1 MFGTVEKSSRRF
13 GGGVLINSGVVV
25 MARARRAKPR
35 RSRALIGLI
44 VVALLAGGMVAAL
57 RFWPNSLTA
66 VGPTASP
73 AVETSPSVAAPST
86 PATTA
91 SPSTAPTPSA
101 SAKSRATATPASA
114 AAVRAMEACQTRVRA
129 ADDVLD
135 AAGTGIDHWE
145 AHVDA
150 ERRAARGDISVKDR
164 QAIFKETRLK
174 GPADQKRY
182 ADAQRAYERVRD
194 AFCGKA
200 EGADATVAA
209 TLSKCRE
216 RAVAQG
222 PLMRAAA
229 AAMGDWKSHLAD
241 MQRSREVHVD
251 DAQAIWIK
259 AYRAAPK
266 NINAYE
272 KALRD
277 FDAPRC

>member
-1 MFGTVEKSSRRF
+1 
-13 GGGVLINSGVVV
+13 

-35 RSRALIGLI
+35 HSRALIGLI
-44 VVALLAGGMVAAL
+44 VVALLAGGVVAAL
-57 RFWPNSLTA
+57 RFWPSSLTA

-73 AVETSPSVAAPST
+73 PASSTPSAAVPST
-86 PATTA
+86 PAATTA
-91 SPSTAPTPSA
+91 TPTPEPTPSA
-101 SAKSRATATPASA
+101 SAKPSATAASTD
-114 AAVRAMEACQTRVRA
+114 AVRAMEACQKRVRA

-135 AAGTGIDHWE
+135 EARTGIEHWE

-150 ERRAARGDISVKDR
+150 ERRAARGDISVEKR

-182 ADAQRAYERVRD
+182 AEAQRAYERAGD

-200 EGADATVAA
+200 KGADAKVAA
-209 TLSKCRE
+209 TLSSCRE
-216 RAVAQG
+216 RAAAQG

-229 AAMGDWKSHLAD
+229 AAMADWKNHLAD
-241 MQRSREVHVD
+241 MQRSREIHVD
-251 DAQAIWIK
+251 NAQAIWIK

-272 KALRD
+272 KAVRD

>member
-1 MFGTVEKSSRRF
+1 
-13 GGGVLINSGVVV
+13 

-44 VVALLAGGMVAAL
+44 VVALLAGGVVAAL
-57 RFWPNSLTA
+57 RFWPGSLTA
-66 VGPTASP
+66 IGPTTSP
-73 AVETSPSVAAPST
+73 AAVSTPTAAVPST
-86 PATTA
+86 PTTTTA
-91 SPSTAPTPSA
+91 TPTPSA
-101 SAKSRATATPASA
+101 SAKATATPASTE
-114 AAVRAMEACQTRVRA
+114 AVRAMEACKKRVRA
-129 ADDVLD
+129 ADEVLGE
-135 AAGTGIDHWE
+135 AATGIGHWE

-150 ERRAARGDISVKDR
+150 ERKARRGDISGDEQK
-164 QAIFKETRLK
+164 AIFKETRLK

-182 ADAQRAYERVRD
+182 ADARRDYERARD

-200 EGADATVAA
+200 EGADAKVAA

-229 AAMGDWKSHLAD
+229 AAMDDWKSHLAD

-251 DAQAIWIK
+251 NAQAVWIA

-266 NINAYE
+266 NIDAYE
-272 KALRD
+272 KAVED

>member
-1 MFGTVEKSSRRF
+1 
-13 GGGVLINSGVVV
+13 

-35 RSRALIGLI
+35 RSRALIGLV
-44 VVALLAGGMVAAL
+44 VVALLAVGIVAAL
-57 RFWPNSLTA
+57 RFWPSSLTA

-73 AVETSPSVAAPST
+73 AAASSPSAAVPST
-86 PATTA
+86 PTSA
-91 SPSTAPTPSA
+91 SPSATPTPSA
-101 SAKSRATATPASA
+101 SAKPSATPASTE
-114 AAVRAMEACQTRVRA
+114 AVRAMEACQKRVRA
-129 ADDVLD
+129 ADRVLD
-135 AAGTGIDHWE
+135 EARTGIDHWE

-150 ERRAARGDISVKDR
+150 ERRADRGDISVDAR
-164 QAIFKETRLK
+164 QAIFKATRLK

-182 ADAQRAYERVRD
+182 ADAQRDYQRTRD

-200 EGADATVAA
+200 KGADAKVAA
-209 TLSKCRE
+209 ALSTCRE

-229 AAMGDWKSHLAD
+229 AAMGDWKSHLAA
-241 MQRSREVHVD
+241 MQRSREIHVD
-251 DAQAIWIK
+251 NAQAIWLA

-272 KALRD
+272 KARRD

>member
-1 MFGTVEKSSRRF
+1 
-13 GGGVLINSGVVV
+13 
-25 MARARRAKPR
+25 AKPR

-44 VVALLAGGMVAAL
+44 VVALLAGGVVAAL
-57 RFWPNSLTA
+57 RFWPGSLTA
-66 VGPTASP
+66 VGPTTSP
-73 AVETSPSVAAPST
+73 AAVSTPSAAVPST
-86 PATTA
+86 PTTTTA
-91 SPSTAPTPSA
+91 TPTPTTSA
-101 SAKSRATATPASA
+101 RPTATPASA
-114 AAVRAMEACQTRVRA
+114 DAVRALAACQKRVRA
-129 ADDVLD
+129 ADEVLD
-135 AAGTGIDHWE
+135 EARTGIGHWE

-150 ERRAARGDISVKDR
+150 ERKARRGDISVDER

-182 ADAQRAYERVRD
+182 ADAQRNYERARD

-200 EGADATVAA
+200 KGADGKVAA

-222 PLMRAAA
+222 PLMRAAG
-229 AAMGDWKSHLAD
+229 AAMRDWKSHLAD
-241 MQRSREVHVD
+241 MQRSREVHLD
-251 DAQAIWIK
+251 NAQAVWIA

-272 KALRD
+272 KAVDD

>member
-1 MFGTVEKSSRRF
+1 
-13 GGGVLINSGVVV
+13 

-44 VVALLAGGMVAAL
+44 VVALLAGGVVAAL
-57 RFWPNSLTA
+57 RFWPSSLTA
-66 VGPTASP
+66 VGPNPSP
-73 AVETSPSVAAPST
+73 ATGSTPSVAAPGT
-86 PATTA
+86 PATTV
-91 SPSTAPTPSA
+91 SPSAAPTPST
-101 SAKSRATATPASA
+101 SAKPSATTTPASA
-114 AAVRAMEACQTRVRA
+114 EAVRAMEACQKRVRA

-135 AAGTGIDHWE
+135 EARTGIDHWK

-150 ERRAARGDISVKDR
+150 ERRAARGDISVEDR

-182 ADAQRAYERVRD
+182 ADAQRAYERARD

-200 EGADATVAA
+200 EGADAKVAA
-209 TLSKCRE
+209 TLSSCRE

-251 DAQAIWIK
+251 NAQAIWIK